1 MTEVRALLF
10 DSGNTRLKWGYY
22 TRGRISKSGSV
33 THEQLHDKGYAAL
46 TSRMPRNVTHA
57 IASNVAGPGLATKLS
72 SVIGLHAAIDV
83 RFVHCQKHAFG
94 VTTSYKQP
102 RRMGVDRWVA
112 MIGAWNEFRCA
123 LCIVDAG
130 TALTIDVLDRS
141 GQHLGGQIIPGIDM
155 MGDSLRLRTSNI
167 VPTSRK
173 SPNPGEGLGIFGRS
187 TDDAIAYGSLS
198 AACGAIER
206 AAKRLRSA
214 TMRPKIV
221 LTGGDASRILKQ
233 LNSNVIHRPNLVLQ
247 GLATMLQSDT

>member
-10 DSGNTRLKWGYY
+10 DVGNTRLKWAYY

-33 THEQLHDKGYAAL
+33 THEQLRDKGYAAL

-57 IASNVAGPGLATKLS
+57 AASNVAGPGLATKLS
-72 SVIGLHAAIDV
+72 SVIGLHASIDI
-83 RFVHCQKHAFG
+83 RFAHCQKHAFG
-94 VTTSYKQP
+94 VTTSYRQP
-102 RRMGVDRWVA
+102 RRLGVDRWVA
-112 MIGAWNEFRCA
+112 MIGAWNEFRSA
-123 LCIVDAG
+123 LCVVDAG
-130 TALTIDVLDRS
+130 TALTIDVLDRA
-141 GQHLGGQIIPGIDM
+141 GLHLGGQIIPGIDM
-155 MGDSLRLRTSNI
+155 MGDTLRSRTSDI
-167 VPTSRK
+167 APASRRSK
-173 SPNPGEGLGIFGRS
+173 NPGEGLDIFGKS

-206 AAKRLRSA
+206 AEKRLRSA
-214 TMRPKIV
+214 AMRPKIV

>member
-1 MTEVRALLF
+1 MTEIRALLF
-10 DSGNTRLKWGYY
+10 DAGNTRLKWGYY

-33 THEQLHDKGYAAL
+33 THEQLREKGYAAL
-46 TSRMPRNVTHA
+46 TSRMPRNITHA
-57 IASNVAGPGLATKLS
+57 AASNVAGPGMATKLS
-72 SVIGLHAAIDV
+72 SVIGLHAAVDI
-83 RFVHCQKHAFG
+83 RFAHCQKHAFG

-102 RRMGVDRWVA
+102 RRLGVDRWVA

-130 TALTIDVLDRS
+130 TALTIDVLDRT

-155 MGDSLRLRTSNI
+155 MGDSLRLRASNI
-167 VPTSRK
+167 AAAKRK
-173 SPNPGEGLGIFGRS
+173 SSNPGEGLGIFGKS

-206 AAKRLRSA
+206 ATRRLRSA
-214 TMRPKIV
+214 AMRPKIV

-233 LNSNVIHRPNLVLQ
+233 LNSNEIHRPNLVLQ
-247 GLATMLQSDT
+247 GLSTMLQSDT